1 MRVIFNFFTFVA
13 TILLAVSPSSSS
25 VYLRWSIGMER
36 EVTEGVYMKLVSVSD
51 GWRIW
56 RIETRNDVDCRA
68 IKSAIGRPH
77 PIPAGAGAVF
87 MLGTPF
93 LMIMKGYQSP
103 HSFSWNT
110 TYWGDVEGQYRL
122 VEEKFWS
129 PLKERSDDLSQFDGK
144 TLEISLTSYEYPA
157 VNVGFAKET
166 GRIDLK
172 GMGTA
177 IAAIDQCNLE
187 GQRQ

>member
-1 MRVIFNFFTFVA
+1 MRFISYLA
-13 TILLAVSPSSSS
+13 TLIASISLISFSALPAV
-25 VYLRWSIGMER
+25 YTKWSIGMER
-36 EVTEGVYMKLVSVSD
+36 EVAEGVYMKLVAVSD

-93 LMIMKGYQSP
+93 LMIMKGHKSP
-103 HSFSWNT
+103 YSFSWET
-110 TYWGDVEGQYRL
+110 THWGDVEGQYRL
-122 VEEKFWS
+122 AGEKFWS

-166 GRIDLK
+166 GKIDLM
-172 GMGTA
+172 GMGAA
-177 IAAIDQCNLE
+177 IASVDQCNLQ
-187 GQRQ
+187 GQKK